1 MMTMSQQMENS
12 NKEKLF
18 RKKTK
23 RVFGVEEY
31 NN

>member
-18 RKKTK
+18 RKKNK
-23 RVFGVEEY
+23 KGILSGRIQ
-31 NN
+31 